1 MLIYNALCLP
11 HFVAASLISNL
22 NVKWPTAAQLR
33 PRLVHQTCPLL
44 LANVAATAKATAT
57 ATGTGTGHDATVAA
71 TVAAG
76 TSSVWSTDALQS
88 DSR

>member
-44 LANVAATAKATAT
+44 LANVAATATATAT
-57 ATGTGTGHDATVAA
+57 ATGTGHDA

-76 TSSVWSTDALQS
+76 TSSVWSADAQQS

>member
-44 LANVAATAKATAT
+44 LANVAATATA
-57 ATGTGTGHDATVAA
+57 TGTGHDATVAA

-76 TSSVWSTDALQS
+76 TSSVWSADALQS